1 MLVECQR
8 PGARKA
14 LKRGFCHVSWNPHP
28 DRVVVAQVDKAE
40 VCGRLDL
47 SVASRV
53 DLLFIDRKIA
63 DKTIAAITQNRLKE
77 ADLECFA
84 QIKNAEALRCITSA
98 RVAETTWRFSKSQ
111 RVRKNAC
118 VNSAKATP

>member
-1 MLVECQR
+1 MPAPR
-8 PGARKA
+8 NA
-14 LKRGFCHVSWNPHP
+14 LGSEAKILPRQWDPHP

-40 VCGRLDL
+40 VCDRLDL

-63 DKTIAAITQNRLKE
+63 DKTVAAITQNRLEE

-84 QIKNAEALRCITSA
+84 R
-98 RVAETTWRFSKSQ
+98 
-111 RVRKNAC
+111 
-118 VNSAKATP
+118 